1 MAGTIARKA
10 IDHLKS
16 KEFRDYL
23 MRCVFCF
30 RLNPER
36 CLSMHANGGVTL
48 AGVLTAG
55 YFFFPHCHTI
65 CLTCKACILILNHIL
80 VVVVVFFCNLS

>member
-23 MRCVFCF
+23 MRCVFD
-30 RLNPER
+30 
-36 CLSMHANGGVTL
+36 T
-48 AGVLTAG
+48 GVLIVI
-55 YFFFPHCHTI
+55 YVYI
-65 CLTCKACILILNHIL
+65 ACMLNHL
-80 VVVVVFFCNLS
+80 ACYGSFQCDLNVLALSTTHTLYTD